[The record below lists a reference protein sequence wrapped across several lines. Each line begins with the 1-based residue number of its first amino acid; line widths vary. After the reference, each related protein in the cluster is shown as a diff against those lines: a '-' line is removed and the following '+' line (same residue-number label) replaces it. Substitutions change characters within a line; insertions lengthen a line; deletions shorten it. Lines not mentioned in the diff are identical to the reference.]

1 MPCNSSRASFYAL
14 ELVYSIIDHSVIT
27 PTLKGTS
34 IKFGVFFIN
43 FWVAKPQPLI
53 GCTRKLSVTL
63 PTLSRNTGGGGRVA
77 KALDSSPGVSEF
89 ESRYRYY
96 LNLEHSNTSF
106 KSKATLS
113 NLEV

>member
-1 MPCNSSRASFYAL
+1 M
-14 ELVYSIIDHSVIT
+14 YSIIDHSVIT
-27 PTLKGTS
+27 HALKGTS

-53 GCTRKLSVTL
+53 GWTQKLDVTS
-63 PTLSRNTGGGGRVA
+63 PTLHVNTRGGGRVA
-77 KALDSSPGVSEF
+77 RALDSSPGGSEF